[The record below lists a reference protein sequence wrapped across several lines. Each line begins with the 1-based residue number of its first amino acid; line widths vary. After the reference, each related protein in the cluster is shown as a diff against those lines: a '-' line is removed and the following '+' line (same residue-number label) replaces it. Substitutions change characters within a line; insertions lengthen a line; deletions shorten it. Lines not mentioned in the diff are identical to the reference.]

1 MLASTPDLLRLVAV
15 PVLAWAAYRDLR
27 TRRVPNAAWYPL
39 AALGIAL
46 LAWETASGHPPAFA
60 DRLTLLR
67 TALSVGLVVP
77 LAYWFWRLGGF
88 GGADAKAFM
97 TIALL
102 FPTFPVYFLPTV
114 ALPVVEST
122 LGVFS
127 LTVLTNTVLVGVA
140 YPLALAAR
148 NAATG
153 HVGTAM
159 FLARRVSVDRIER
172 THGRL
177 FESRSGFDRSG
188 LDLDALRMY
197 LRWRGVTLA
206 DLRADPDRYRDPDSI
221 DTTYAPTDGAVATD
235 GRSTDPS
242 DGSDAAGEP
251 TPGEPVGGDGREGP
265 TADGTGVG
273 ADGTGGADTTPA
285 TDATA
290 DPDVTGDVDPDPGPG
305 PEDWADDADP
315 WGAAAFLES
324 IPTDAYGTRPATLRE
339 GLETLVRRE
348 SVWVSPG
355 IPFIVPTF
363 VGLLAALTYGDLL
376 VGALVLLGVGG

>member
-39 AALGIAL
+39 AVLGIAL
-46 LAWETASGHPPAFA
+46 LAWETATGYPFAFA
-60 DRLTLLR
+60 DRLALLR
-67 TALSVGLVVP
+67 TALSVGVVVP

-140 YPLALAAR
+140 YPLGLAAR

-153 HVGTAM
+153 HVGAAM

-177 FESRSGFDRSG
+177 FESRAGFDRSG

-197 LRWRGVTLA
+197 LRWRGATLA

-221 DTTYAPTDGAVATD
+221 GTTHDPTDGAVATD
-235 GRSTDPS
+235 GRSVDRPAHTD
-242 DGSDAAGEP
+242 DAD
-251 TPGEPVGGDGREGP
+251 GDGE
-265 TADGTGVG
+265 
-273 ADGTGGADTTPA
+273 
-285 TDATA
+285 A
-290 DPDVTGDVDPDPGPG
+290 DPDVSTHAGARADPDGHAGGRTGSAVAP
-305 PEDWADDADP
+305 DDPDSDP

-339 GLETLVRRE
+339 GIETLVRRE

-363 VGLLAALTYGDLL
+363 LGLLAALTYGDLL
-376 VGALVLLGVGG
+376 VGVLVFLGVGA